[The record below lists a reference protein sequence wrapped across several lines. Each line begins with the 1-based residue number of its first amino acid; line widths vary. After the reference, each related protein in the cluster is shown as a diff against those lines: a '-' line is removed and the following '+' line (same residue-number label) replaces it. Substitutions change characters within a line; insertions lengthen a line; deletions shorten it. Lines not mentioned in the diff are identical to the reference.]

1 MKDSNEKN
9 MPKKSVKAE
18 KQLFES
24 IYQLIL
30 TNREPVVRMVNQ
42 KLTMLYRNIGK
53 QMKALLPS
61 IPNLN

>member
-1 MKDSNEKN
+1 MS
-9 MPKKSVKAE
+9 KKSVKAE

-42 KLTMLYRNIGK
+42 ELTMLYRNIGK